1 MSELCATSTFM
12 QDPEWRRLITQ
23 ASTSTRLF
31 ASTFLSTYFDRPF
44 ASITETIFQAI
55 DDPTKQKVVIAAPRG
70 WGKTSIDG
78 LAYPARQIC
87 YGLKRFIV
95 HVSNT
100 ADKAVMDAR
109 NLKQALVSPDPKRG
123 DLIPLIF
130 GDLKGE
136 QWGEKQ
142 FIAGNTFVMPR
153 GAGQQ
158 IRGLNYNGTRP
169 DLIVVDDLEDAEA
182 VMNEERREKLKQWF
196 FADLMNSI
204 DRSSKDWKIVVV
216 GTILHEA
223 ALLTQLLKDDTW
235 TRITISLCD
244 DDLHSYWPEY
254 MSDEQVQELYRSYQ
268 AQGQADTFAREY
280 QNKPISG
287 LDAVFKQAYFQY
299 YEPASIIDNKEI
311 YFCTIVDPAKTV
323 KLSSDDSAVV
333 TVGVDLVGHKIYFHD
348 CTAGKMHP
356 DELMDAMFEHVV
368 RHNSRILAVEVTSL
382 NEFIT
387 QPIKNEM
394 RRRNI
399 HPNFVELKARDK
411 KESRVAQLAP
421 FYRQGY
427 VSHNRNVSAKL
438 ELQLMSF
445 PRSEL
450 WDVMDAFAYIIEL
463 MELDERY
470 FYADEVPGEDEFA
483 SLKED
488 YKPLQWGV
496 A

>member
-1 MSELCATSTFM
+1 MCDVATSEFM
-12 QDPEWRRLITQ
+12 KDPQWRQIITQ
-23 ASTSTRLF
+23 AAVSTKLF
-31 ASTFLSTYFDRPF
+31 ASTFLSSYFDRPF
-44 ASITETIFQAI
+44 ASITDTIFQAL

-70 WGKTSIDG
+70 WGKTSIDS
-78 LAYPARQIC
+78 LAFPARQIC
-87 YGLKRFIV
+87 YGQKRFIV
-95 HVSNT
+95 NVSNT

-109 NLKQALVSPDPKRG
+109 NLKQALVSSDTKRG

-130 GDLKGE
+130 GDLKKE
-136 QWGEKQ
+136 PWGEKQ

-158 IRGLNYNGTRP
+158 IRGLNFNGVRP

-182 VMNEERREKLKQWF
+182 VMNDERREKLKQWF

-204 DRSSKDWKIVVV
+204 DRSSKDWKIVVI

-223 ALLTQLLKDDTW
+223 ALLTQLLKDETW
-235 TRITISLCD
+235 TRIQISLCD
-244 DDLHSYWPEY
+244 DDLKSNWPEY
-254 MSDEQVQELYRSYQ
+254 MTDDEVRELYKSYQ

-287 LDAVFKQAYFQY
+287 LDAVFKQAYFRY
-299 YEPASIIDNKEI
+299 YEPADIVDDKEI

-333 TVGVDLVGHKIYFHD
+333 TVGVDLINHKIFFHD
-348 CTAGKMHP
+348 CTAGKLHP
-356 DELMDAMFEHVV
+356 DELLNAMFEHVT

-394 RRRNI
+394 RLRNI

-411 KESRVAQLAP
+411 KENRVAQLAP

-427 VSHNRNVSAKL
+427 VYHNARVSSKL

-483 SLKED
+483 SLGDE
-488 YKPLQWGV
+488 YGQLQWGT